1 MSTEEPL
8 QLISRELAQVAS
20 TLRAHDTH
28 HGRRSRIADELD
40 AHQQALAGAPDEAAM
55 AAVAAELKKL
65 AKELVPD
72 DAVSARNLAE
82 ACLRLMKLAG
92 KHA

>member
-1 MSTEEPL
+1 MPTEEPL
-8 QLISRELAQVAS
+8 QLICRELAQVAS
-20 TLRAHDTH
+20 TLRAHDMH
-28 HGRRSRIADELD
+28 NGRRSRIADELD
-40 AHQQALAGAPDEAAM
+40 AHQQALAGTPDDAAM
-55 AAVAAELKKL
+55 ATVAAELKKL

>member
-1 MSTEEPL
+1 MSTEDPL
-8 QLISRELAQVAS
+8 ELVRQELVVVAT
-20 TLRAHDTH
+20 TLRAHDSH
-28 HGRRSRIADELD
+28 HGRRSRIADELE
-40 AHQQALAGAPDEAAM
+40 AHAGTLTGAPAVDTM
-55 AAVAAELKKL
+55 AGVAGELKKL

-92 KHA
+92 KH

>member
-1 MSTEEPL
+1 MTTDEPL
-8 QLISRELAQVAS
+8 QLITRELAQVAT

-40 AHQQALAGAPDEAAM
+40 AHQQALAGAPDDAAM
-55 AAVAAELKKL
+55 AAVATELKKL

-82 ACLRLMKLAG
+82 ACLRLLKLA
-92 KHA
+92 KHE

>member
-1 MSTEEPL
+1 MSTDEPL
-8 QLISRELAQVAS
+8 QLISKELAQVAA
-20 TLRAHDTH
+20 TLRAHDAH

-40 AHQQALAGAPDEAAM
+40 EHQKELGAAPDEAKM
-55 AAVAAELKKL
+55 EQVAGELKKL

-82 ACLRLMKLAG
+82 ACLRLHALAG